1 MIPTVHLQSEPLD
14 PLALREAARLP
25 RAGAVVVFEGCA
37 RDHHGGRSVDQ
48 LAYEAFPPM
57 ALAQL
62 GEVRNEAIARFGLE
76 ACLIHH
82 RLGVVPLTEAAVV
95 VVTASAHRREAFDAA
110 LWIMDEIKRRVPI
123 WKREAYT
130 AGDEAWVEGERR
142 EGGAPAAGR

>member
-1 MIPTVHLQSEPLD
+1 MIPTVHLQTEPLD
-14 PLALREAARLP
+14 ALALREAARLP

-37 RDHHGGRSVDQ
+37 RDHHDGRSVEQ
-48 LAYEAFPPM
+48 LAYEAFTPM

-62 GEVRNEAIARFGLE
+62 AEVRTEAIARFGLE
-76 ACLIHH
+76 ACLVHH

-95 VVTASAHRREAFDAA
+95 VVTASPHRREAFEAA

-130 AGDEAWVEGERR
+130 EGTEAWVEGEKR
-142 EGGAPAAGR
+142 EG